1 MPKSKAGWSLRQG
14 HPHEKIALTPKAEA
28 PADSWFADASLS
40 WEQFTERAKVEAG
53 RMNRSRIAAYVNAS
67 ARMET

>member
-14 HPHEKIALTPKAEA
+14 HPHEKIALTPKAIA
-28 PADSWFADASLS
+28 PETSWWIGLS
-40 WEQFTERAKVEAG
+40 RAAFNAVAVEEFQ